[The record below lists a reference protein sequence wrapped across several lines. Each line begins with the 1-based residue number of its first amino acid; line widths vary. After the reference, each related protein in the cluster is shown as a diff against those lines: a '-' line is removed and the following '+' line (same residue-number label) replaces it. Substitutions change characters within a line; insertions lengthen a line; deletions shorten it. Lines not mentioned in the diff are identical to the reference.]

1 MKKIL
6 FTLLTLAVLFSCG
19 ENKEPNMVVLT
30 SISLNNIDR
39 DLNIGDSYQMAVTTK
54 PAVNGLNF
62 EWDSSDKS
70 VATISNK
77 GVLKVLSDGTT
88 TITVSY
94 GDLTSSVSVPISR
107 EQDYTSFVFWSEFS
121 DRNPDIIAG
130 YYNDGYCISI
140 AKFEDFQGG
149 YSEEVVVTN
158 DTLTQVYLFADYY
171 ANDDEGIKSDTVYV
185 LQKNKKNIFIRQ
197 RYTKGLGVEK
207 NDPTQ
212 YPHPNQDYTSFLF
225 FSRSIVL
232 GSSLTTGYYSDGLCK
247 KIEDMEWVGTTRS
260 YTNEVKV
267 TNDTLTHIYLF
278 FESHF
283 RLDTVFVLNKGRK
296 NLFRTVGPNKD
307 GDWIYVNSSDPS
319 QYPH

>member
-30 SISLNNIDR
+30 SISLNNIDKE
-39 DLNIGDSYQMAVTTK
+39 LNIGDSYQMTVITK

-77 GVLKVLSDGTT
+77 GVLKVLSDGAT

-94 GDLTSSVSVPISR
+94 GDLTSSVSVTVSKV
-107 EQDYTSFVFWSEFS
+107 QDYTSFVVGHDLDGDFK
-121 DRNPDIIAG
+121 NVVAG
-130 YYNDGYCISI
+130 YYNDGYCLRI
-140 AKFEDFQGG
+140 AELGNLQSGI
-149 YSEEVVVTN
+149 YSKEVVITN

-171 ANDDEGIKSDTVYV
+171 ANNEEAIRFDTVYI

-197 RYTKGLGVEK
+197 RYTRNSGVDK

-212 YPHPNQDYTSFLF
+212 YPH
-225 FSRSIVL
+225 
-232 GSSLTTGYYSDGLCK
+232 
-247 KIEDMEWVGTTRS
+247 
-260 YTNEVKV
+260 
-267 TNDTLTHIYLF
+267 
-278 FESHF
+278 
-283 RLDTVFVLNKGRK
+283 
-296 NLFRTVGPNKD
+296 
-307 GDWIYVNSSDPS
+307 
-319 QYPH
+319 